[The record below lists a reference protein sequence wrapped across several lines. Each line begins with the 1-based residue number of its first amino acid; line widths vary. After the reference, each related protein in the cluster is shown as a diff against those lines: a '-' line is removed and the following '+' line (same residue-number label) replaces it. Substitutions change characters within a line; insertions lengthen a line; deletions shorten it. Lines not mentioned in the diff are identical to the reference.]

1 MLTFKPSEYRHRL
14 EELEGWAIAITSY
27 RLQDRFYC
35 KIDNVSP
42 GAVIARAQ
50 GSTEE
55 EAEAKAY
62 EAARRR
68 LGATRRHPLTA

>member
-1 MLTFKPSEYRHRL
+1 MLTFKPSEYSHRL

-27 RLQDRFYC
+27 RLQDRFFC

-50 GSTEE
+50 ASTAE
-55 EAEAKAY
+55 EAFTRAY
-62 EAARRR
+62 ESARRR
-68 LGATRRHPLTA
+68 LASTRRHPMSA